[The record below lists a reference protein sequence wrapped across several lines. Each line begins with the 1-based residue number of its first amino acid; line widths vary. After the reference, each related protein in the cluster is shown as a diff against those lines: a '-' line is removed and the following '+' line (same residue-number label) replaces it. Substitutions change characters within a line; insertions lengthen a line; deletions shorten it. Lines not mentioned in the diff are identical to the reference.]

1 MHTELNCRHVSKKKI
16 DYEGVESFWGR
27 SFQKNHKECCVI
39 HCLAQSWLQK
49 PRVMRRKRQSKD
61 GILGAFQLAGL
72 FLAVGLLTQ
81 PIREGILFSGAM
93 GIGFTV
99 FILLG
104 ALVVAIYRF
113 IRMQHNRFPKNPP
126 AWRAETGFGGE
137 FRIDQGPNLTTSAS
151 R

>member
-1 MHTELNCRHVSKKKI
+1 
-16 DYEGVESFWGR
+16 
-27 SFQKNHKECCVI
+27 
-39 HCLAQSWLQK
+39 
-49 PRVMRRKRQSKD
+49 MRRKRQSQD

-72 FLAVGLLTQ
+72 ILAVGLLTQ
-81 PIREGILFSGAM
+81 PIREGILLSGAI

-113 IRMQHNRFPKNPP
+113 IRMQLGRFPKNPP
-126 AWRAETGFGGE
+126 GWGAETGFGGE
-137 FRIDQGPNLTTSAS
+137 FRIDQGPNLTTSAL